1 MTDSWTTIN
10 VDDLQP
16 GQRVRYA
23 GFEFT
28 VARIDTNF
36 LGRDNMICL
45 IEDTPERWHAYP
57 TVVGGE
63 IEVQA

>member
-10 VDDLQP
+10 VDELQV
-16 GQRVRYA
+16 GAQVRYA
-23 GFEFT
+23 GHEFT

-36 LGRDNMICL
+36 LGRDNMMCL

-63 IEVQA
+63 IEVKA